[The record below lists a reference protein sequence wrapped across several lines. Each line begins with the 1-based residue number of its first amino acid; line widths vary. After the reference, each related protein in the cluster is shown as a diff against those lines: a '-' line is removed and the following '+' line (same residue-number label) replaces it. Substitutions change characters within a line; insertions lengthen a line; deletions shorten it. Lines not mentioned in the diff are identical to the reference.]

1 MNKIALIIILLVTSF
16 KASAFTS
23 SLYSFAESK
32 DTVKK
37 HSPKKATIYSAVL
50 PGLGQAYNHKYW
62 KIPIV
67 YAAIGTSSYFIYF
80 NRKEMR
86 LRQDALTAIL
96 DSDPNTVPSNEF
108 KNIPEDVLKAQRN
121 NYRTN
126 RDYSIIATAA
136 FYLLNIVDAT
146 VDAHFYKFNID
157 QPLAVQK
164 QRHWHLSTAMVG
176 RTQTFGL
183 AYRF

>member
-1 MNKIALIIILLVTSF
+1 MNKIALIVTLLLTSF
-16 KASAFTS
+16 NASAFSS
-23 SLYSFAESK
+23 SLFSFVESK

-37 HSPKKATIYSAVL
+37 HSPKKATLYSAVL
-50 PGLGQAYNHKYW
+50 PGLGQAYNRKYW

-67 YAAIGTSSYFIYF
+67 YAAIGTSAYFIKF
-80 NRKEMR
+80 NREEM
-86 LRQDALTAIL
+86 LKRQNALTAML
-96 DSDPNTVPSNEF
+96 DGDPNTVASDEF
-108 KNIPEDVLKAQRN
+108 KNLPVDVLKAQRN
-121 NYRTN
+121 NFRTN

-157 QPLAVQK
+157 QPLAIQK
-164 QRHWHLSTAMVG
+164 QRHWYLSTSTVG